1 MPAENK
7 VYVGDIGTIL
17 EAETKK
23 DLSGVSVLRFEI
35 TTPDGTVQN
44 WPATPKVGNPTVAQ
58 TVILADALNLAGV
71 WRGQAYAEWELSQK
85 WHGAVFRFTVYAL
98 GE

>member
-1 MPAENK
+1 MPTENK

-35 TTPDGTVQN
+35 TKPDGGVTN
-44 WPATPKVGNPTVAQ
+44 WMAAPKVGNPTVAQ
-58 TVILADALNLAGV
+58 CVIGDFLDSPGI
-71 WRGQAYAEWELSQK
+71 WRGQVYAEWVRQKQLFINKLS
-85 WHGAVFRFTVYAL
+85 
-98 GE
+98 

>member
-1 MPAENK
+1 MPTENK

-23 DLSGVSVLRFEI
+23 DLSGVSVLRFEV
-35 TTPDGTVQN
+35 TKPNGQQDN
-44 WPATPKVGNPTVAQ
+44 WTATPKVGNPTVAQ
-58 TVILADALNLAGV
+58 CVIDADKLDEPGI
-71 WRGQAYAEWELSQK
+71 WKGQVYAEWGLSQK
-85 WHGAVFRFTVYAL
+85 WHGATFRFTVYAL

>member
-1 MPAENK
+1 MPTENK

-23 DLSGVSVLRFEI
+23 DLSGVSVLRFEV
-35 TTPDGTVQN
+35 TKPNGQQDN

-58 TVILADALNLAGV
+58 CVIGDKLDVAGI
-71 WRGQAYAEWELSQK
+71 WSGQVYAEWGLSQK
-85 WHGAVFRFTVYAL
+85 WHGSTFRFTVFAL

>member
-1 MPAENK
+1 MPSIENK

-23 DLSGVSVLRFEI
+23 DLSGVSVLRFEM
-35 TTPDGTVQN
+35 TKPDGTGDN
-44 WPATPKVGNPTVAQ
+44 WTATPKVGNPTVAQ
-58 TVILADALNLAGV
+58 CSIGNKFDQAGV
-71 WRGQAYAEWELSQK
+71 WRGQVYAKWGLDQE
-85 WHGAVFRFTVYAL
+85 WHGTTFRFTVYSL

>member
-1 MPAENK
+1 MPTENK

-23 DLSGVSVLRFEI
+23 DLSGVSVLRFEM
-35 TTPDGTVQN
+35 TKPDGTGDN
-44 WPATPKVGNPTVAQ
+44 WTATPKVGNSTVAQ
-58 TVILADALNLAGV
+58 CVIEADALSLAGV
-71 WRGQAYAEWELSQK
+71 WRGQVYAEWGLSQK
-85 WHGAVFRFTVYAL
+85 WHGQTFRFTVFAL

>member
-1 MPAENK
+1 MPTENK

-23 DLSGVSVLRFEI
+23 DLSGVSLLRFELNKPNGEI
-35 TTPDGTVQN
+35 DN
-44 WPATPKVGNPTVAQ
+44 WQATPKVGNPTVAQ
-58 TVILADALNLAGV
+58 CTISSDKINVAGV
-71 WRGQAYAEWELSQK
+71 WRGQVYAEWGLSQK
-85 WHGAVFRFTVYAL
+85 WHGQTFRFTVFAL

>member
-1 MPAENK
+1 MPSENK

-35 TTPDGTVQN
+35 IKPDGTNEN
-44 WPATPKVGNPTVAQ
+44 WQATPKVGNPTVAQ
-58 TVILADALNLAGV
+58 CVISADALDKSGI
-71 WRGQAYAEWELSQK
+71 WRGQVYAEWGLSQK
-85 WHGAVFRFTVYAL
+85 WHGQTFRFTVYAL